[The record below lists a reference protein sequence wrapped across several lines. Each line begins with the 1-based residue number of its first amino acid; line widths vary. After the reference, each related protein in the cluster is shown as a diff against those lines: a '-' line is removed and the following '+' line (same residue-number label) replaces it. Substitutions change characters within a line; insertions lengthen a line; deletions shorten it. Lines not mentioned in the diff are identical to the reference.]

1 MLIARLV
8 PVLLCSAAL
17 VACEGTSEPE
27 ITVPEPTPDEVQDVG
42 IKNEN
47 PFLGAWRLTSA
58 VLGDDELVPG
68 SHFSYVMTFWGDGTH
83 SASVSGDFDHLVC
96 GAPDTSCDWSGMYSY
111 TGTTLTTVEPDHPDS
126 GERGE
131 DTSLYAVCGN
141 KLIFMD
147 EAGDEDERVGIRLT
161 LQRTR
166 QDCYVRDC
174 S

>member
-8 PVLLCSAAL
+8 PILLCSAAL
-17 VACEGTSEPE
+17 VACEAASEPDFP
-27 ITVPEPTPDEVQDVG
+27 VPDPTPDGVQELGVQN
-42 IKNEN
+42 KN

-58 VLGDDELVPG
+58 VLGDDELLPG
-68 SHFSYVMTFWGDGTH
+68 SRFSYVITFSSDGTH
-83 SASVSGDFDHLVC
+83 SVSVSGDFEYLVC
-96 GAPDTSCDWSGMYSY
+96 GDPNTSCGWTGLYAY
-111 TGTTLTTVEPDHPDS
+111 TGTTLTTVEPDHPDP

-131 DTSLYAVCGN
+131 DTSLYAVCSN

-147 EAGDEDERVGIRLT
+147 EGGDENERVGIRLT
-161 LQRTR
+161 LERTR